1 LYTIQIYSKS
11 IGDFILK
18 DKATPMDKSRKMGLE
33 SKVDASGD
41 VKEES
46 GDELTTKVE
55 KPNEPI
61 GKKNAV

>member
-1 LYTIQIYSKS
+1 
-11 IGDFILK
+11 
-18 DKATPMDKSRKMGLE
+18 MDKSRKMGLE
-33 SKVDASGD
+33 SKVDSSGD

-61 GKKNAV
+61 GMTKEEKKNAV

>member
-1 LYTIQIYSKS
+1 
-11 IGDFILK
+11 
-18 DKATPMDKSRKMGLE
+18 MDKSRKMGLE